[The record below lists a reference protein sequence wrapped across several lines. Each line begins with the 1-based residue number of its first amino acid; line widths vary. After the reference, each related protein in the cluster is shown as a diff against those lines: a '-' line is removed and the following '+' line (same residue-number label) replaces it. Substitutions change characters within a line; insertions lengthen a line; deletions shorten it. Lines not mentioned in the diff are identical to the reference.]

1 MSFTKFTLT
10 LAIFCSAE
18 LAACSGGNSTP
29 SNFTIGG
36 TVSGLASGTG
46 VVLLDN
52 GANNTTVSANGNFAF
67 SIPVVSG
74 AGYAVTVLTQPAG
87 QTCKVSAGGGTV
99 GAANVTSVRVTCA
112 VSTFTISGTVSG
124 LDKSASLTL
133 QNNAGDPLVVKANGT
148 FTFAKPM
155 TLNGSYAVTIGTDPP
170 ARSCTVTAGTG
181 SSVTKNITS
190 VSVACSPA
198 SLAVIHAFN
207 PTPDGAGPRG
217 TLVKGSDGNFYGT
230 TYGGGNNNVGIVFRI
245 TPSGTE
251 TVLYRFSGPPT
262 DGATPAAGL
271 IRSSDGNF
279 YGTTSFGGSANLGT
293 AFKITPA
300 GVETLLHSFT
310 VAEGASPVAPL
321 LQGIDGNLY
330 GTNQIGG
337 TSPTGGTP
345 YGSVFKITP
354 SGVETTLHTF
364 TGGFTDGDGPQAAVV
379 QDAAGNLYG
388 TTNSAGQRN
397 DGTIFKMTSTGVETI
412 FHSFAGGP
420 TDGAYPIAP
429 LLRGADGSLY
439 GVTLGG
445 GTYGFGTVFAITPAG
460 SETVL
465 HSFAGG
471 TLDGE
476 LPESPLILGQ
486 DGNFYGSANNG
497 PTGNG
502 VIFKLTPA
510 GTEELIYTFKGSP
523 TDASTPGGLVQDSD
537 GSFYGIATTGGASGS
552 GGVFKLS
559 PTGDETLL
567 YSFFSTSEGA
577 DPVSVVQGTD
587 GSFYVT
593 TASGGTHGSGTL
605 TRITPTGV
613 ETVIVSLSG
622 YAIPPN
628 PLPVA
633 QGSDGNFYGTTP
645 KGGAFNSGAVVKI
658 TPAGVQTVLH
668 SFKDNSV
675 DGYTPQAPLIQGR
688 DGNFYGTTSAGGRS
702 NQGTVFKITPAGVE
716 TVLHS
721 FSGGKDGIAPIAALV
736 EGSDGNFYGTTSALA
751 GPEGGYSFTG
761 TAFKITPAGEE
772 TVLHTFAGGT
782 TDGVGPAGALI
793 QATDGNFYGATSYG
807 GAGGAG
813 TVFRLTPAGAE
824 TLLYA
829 FSENNDGGIPIG
841 AMIQAN
847 DGNFYGITQYGVSA
861 NTGTLFR
868 VTPAGVETVLH
879 AFVGGATE
887 GSHPN
892 ALILG
897 TDGHFYGTTSA
908 GGISNYGTFFRF

>member
-1 MSFTKFTLT
+1 VSFTKFRLA
-10 LAIFCSAE
+10 LAIFCSAQ
-18 LAACSGGNSTP
+18 LAACGGGNSTP

-46 VVLLDN
+46 VVLQDN
-52 GANNTTVSANGNFAF
+52 GANSTTVSANGKFAF

-74 AGYAVTVLTQPAG
+74 AAYAVTVLTQPAG
-87 QTCKVSAGGGTV
+87 QTCKASAGGGTV

-124 LDKSASLTL
+124 LDKSTSLTL

-148 FTFAKPM
+148 FTFAKPV
-155 TLNGSYAVTIGTDPP
+155 TLNGRYAVTIGADPP
-170 ARSCTVTAGTG
+170 AQSCTVTAGTG

-198 SLAVIHAFN
+198 TLALVHAFD
-207 PTPDGAGPRG
+207 PTPDGGGPVG

-230 TYGGGNNNVGIVFRI
+230 TSGGGLNYAGIVFKI

-262 DGATPAAGL
+262 DGANPAAGL
-271 IRSSDGNF
+271 VRGSDGNF
-279 YGTTSFGGSANLGT
+279 YGTTSAGGTANLGT
-293 AFKITPA
+293 TFKITPA

-310 VAEGASPVAPL
+310 EAEGASPVAAL
-321 LQGIDGNLY
+321 LQGSDGNFY
-330 GTNQIGG
+330 GTNQAYG
-337 TSPTGGTP
+337 TAPPGGTP
-345 YGSVFKITP
+345 YGSVFRITP

-364 TGGFTDGDGPQAAVV
+364 TGGFTDGDSPEAAVV
-379 QDAAGNLYG
+379 QDPSGNLYG
-388 TTNSAGQRN
+388 TTSFAGQRN
-397 DGTIFKMTSTGVETI
+397 DGTIFKLTPTGAETI

-420 TDGAYPIAP
+420 TDGANPVAP
-429 LLRGADGSLY
+429 LLLGPDGNFY
-439 GVTLGG
+439 GETLGG
-445 GTYGFGTVFAITPAG
+445 GTYGFGTVFSIAPSG
-460 SETVL
+460 SETVV
-465 HSFAGG
+465 HSFAGEPI
-471 TLDGE
+471 DGDA
-476 LPESPLILGQ
+476 PQTPLILGQ
-486 DGNFYGSANNG
+486 DGNFYGTANDG

-510 GTEELIYTFKGSP
+510 GIEELIYTFKGSP
-523 TDASTPGGLVQDSD
+523 NDASTPGGLVQDSD
-537 GSFYGIATTGGASGS
+537 GSFYGVAAGGASGS
-552 GGVFKLS
+552 GSVFKLS
-559 PTGDETLL
+559 PTGNETLL
-567 YSFFSTSEGA
+567 YSFSSTSEGA
-577 DPVSVVQGTD
+577 DPASLVQGTD
-587 GSFYVT
+587 GSFYIT
-593 TASGGTHGSGTL
+593 TAAGGTYGWGTL
-605 TRITPTGV
+605 TQITPAGV

-622 YAIPPN
+622 SAIPPN
-628 PLPVA
+628 PLPVV
-633 QGSDGNFYGTTP
+633 QGNDGNFYGTTP
-645 KGGAFNSGAVVKI
+645 KGGAFNSGAVIKI

-675 DGYTPQAPLIQGR
+675 DGYTPLAPLIQGR
-688 DGNFYGTTSAGGRS
+688 DGNFYGTTYYGGQS

-721 FSGGKDGIAPIAALV
+721 FSGGKDGIAPVAALV

-772 TVLHTFAGGT
+772 TVLHTFGGGT
-782 TDGVGPAGALI
+782 ADGVAPAGPLI

-813 TVFRLTPAGAE
+813 TVFKLTLAGTE
-824 TLLYA
+824 TLLYS
-829 FSENNDGGIPIG
+829 FSENNDGGVPIG
-841 AMIQAN
+841 ALIQAT
-847 DGNFYGITQYGVSA
+847 DGNFFGITQFGGSS
-861 NTGTLFR
+861 NNGTLFR

-879 AFVGGATE
+879 TFVGGVPD
-887 GSHPN
+887 GSKPN

-897 TDGHFYGTTSA
+897 KDGHFYGTTSA
-908 GGISNYGTFFRF
+908 GGVSNYGTFFRF